1 MFFVI
6 FYPYSLI
13 SVETFHLRRGG
24 ERSRRSLHV
33 FVVPRW
39 VLRCHSERRSGGPEP
54 RNLPLLSDLSTAAR
68 GDKKAFGL
76 RPPLTMTKKRGMEK
90 AANAFSIA

>member
-1 MFFVI
+1 MEI
-6 FYPYSLI
+6 YPYRRI
-13 SVETFHLRRGG
+13 GGETFHLRRGG
-24 ERSRRSLHV
+24 KSRRSLHV
-33 FVVPRW
+33 FVISRW

-90 AANAFSIA
+90 AANAFLLA

>member
-1 MFFVI
+1 MVFCKI
-6 FYPYSLI
+6 YPYGQI
-13 SVETFHLRRGG
+13 GG
-24 ERSRRSLHV
+24 ERSFHV

-90 AANAFSIA
+90 AANAFLLA